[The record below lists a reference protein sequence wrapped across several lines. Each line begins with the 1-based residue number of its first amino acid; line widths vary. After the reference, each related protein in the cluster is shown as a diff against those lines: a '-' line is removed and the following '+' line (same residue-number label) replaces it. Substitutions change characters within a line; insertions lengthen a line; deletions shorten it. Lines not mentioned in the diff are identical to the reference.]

1 MSLEI
6 PKVEWL
12 DADANPWGV
21 PVLDVR
27 PVTQHMISSSADPQC
42 AANAISYGQDS
53 GACFIGA
60 EIPIQRTVSTS
71 LPYRSKGELW
81 GGALFRPQLMEHK
94 WAIFYHFEQLFFVR
108 SWQRKVYVVAD
119 APGIGN
125 GDFIEVRAIHGAF
138 VAEDEPPDFSSR
150 VLDFL
155 IRTHALG
162 LDYPAPLLPS
172 LQVDTQQAALWC
184 FSAFGNMAL
193 FASLQDPGAAPPVE
207 ELRTL

>member
-1 MSLEI
+1 MPLEI

-12 DADANPWGV
+12 PAQANPWGI

-27 PVTQHMISSSADPQC
+27 PVTQHMISTSSDPQC
-42 AANAISYGQDS
+42 AANAVSYSLES

-60 EIPIQRTVSTS
+60 ELPVQRTVSTS
-71 LPYRSKGELW
+71 LPYRTNGDLW
-81 GGALFRPQLMEHK
+81 GGALFRPQVMEHK

-119 APGIGN
+119 APRIGD
-125 GDFIEVRAIHGAF
+125 GDFIEVRKIHGAF
-138 VAEDEPPDFSSR
+138 VAEDEPPDFSGR

-162 LDYPAPLLPS
+162 LDYPAPLLHS
-172 LQVDTQQAALWC
+172 LGSDTQQAALWC

-193 FASLQDPGAAPPVE
+193 FASLEDPGHAPPME
-207 ELRTL
+207 ALREL